1 MLQSVL
7 DWNSNT
13 KKSHELWTSRCNLFK
28 YCAENV
34 SYLLGNS
41 YVLLVQVAVSLKRAA
56 TPDKPLHLSVAA
68 HSDVAYQSTALYR
81 KYHREIQ
88 SYVWHLQTT
97 ELPVLCSS
105 DKARLC
111 GEVGRQC
118 LVTPVSQCCHLRPPF
133 HPDIA
138 LLRLGNTEKTTSH
151 QCRVLPCFSAAPPLC
166 LLLFHVL

>member
-7 DWNSNT
+7 DRNSNT

-41 YVLLVQVAVSLKRAA
+41 YEVAVSLKRAA
-56 TPDKPLHLSVAA
+56 NHCTFLQVHILLWFISLQLCTEK
-68 HSDVAYQSTALYR
+68 YR
-81 KYHREIQ
+81 REIQ

-118 LVTPVSQCCHLRPPF
+118 LS
-133 HPDIA
+133 
-138 LLRLGNTEKTTSH
+138 LL
-151 QCRVLPCFSAAPPLC
+151 SAKDVITDQHFILTLLC
-166 LLLFHVL
+166 LG